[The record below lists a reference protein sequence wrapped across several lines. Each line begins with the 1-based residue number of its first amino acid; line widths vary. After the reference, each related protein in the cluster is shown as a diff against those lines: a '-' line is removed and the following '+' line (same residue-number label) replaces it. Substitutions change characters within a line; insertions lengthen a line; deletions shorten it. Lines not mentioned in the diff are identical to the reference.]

1 MAPCLVS
8 DEGLFDLKDF
18 YIKIEKYI
26 VMEVTCIELMLLVV
40 MCKLF

>member
-8 DEGLFDLKDF
+8 DKGFFDLKDF
-18 YIKIEKYI
+18 YIKIEKYN
-26 VMEVTCIELMLLVV
+26 VMEVACIEIIVLVV